1 MQSKKTHTFN
11 LKGNYFLFLSYMAAS
26 QMCLLVI
33 AGGNLKAQSLSA
45 VENTVDMVSCS
56 KQNFSYNQD
65 FKIQNEAIVSNEL
78 VSYSNKIAIT
88 DKANVEKINKTK
100 ISDQN
105 LAGMNFKNSLVHYN
119 SIEYPFKK
127 IFRDKIYCRSL
138 DVKPP
143 EIII

>member
-1 MQSKKTHTFN
+1 MT
-11 LKGNYFLFLSYMAAS
+11 AS
-26 QMCLLVI
+26 QICLLII

-56 KQNFSYNQD
+56 KQNFLYNQD

-78 VSYSNKIAIT
+78 VSYSNKIVIT
-88 DKANVEKINKTK
+88 DKTNVEKINKAK

-105 LAGMNFKNSLVHYN
+105 LADMNFKNSLIHYN
-119 SIEYPFKK
+119 NIEYPFTN

-138 DVKPP
+138 EVKPP

>member
-1 MQSKKTHTFN
+1 MT
-11 LKGNYFLFLSYMAAS
+11 AS
-26 QMCLLVI
+26 QICLLII

-56 KQNFSYNQD
+56 KQNFLYNQD

-78 VSYSNKIAIT
+78 VSYSNKIVIT
-88 DKANVEKINKTK
+88 DKANVEKINKAK

-105 LAGMNFKNSLVHYN
+105 LADMNFKNSLIHYN
-119 SIEYPFKK
+119 SIKYPFTKT
-127 IFRDKIYCRSL
+127 FRDKIYCGSL
-138 DVKPP
+138 EVKPP